1 MAELSQIAI
10 MQQKYIGFYD
20 LPVDKKCVLME
31 ALQGK
36 NFGYGMQILA
46 KTLCS
51 RPEFSEYTVYV
62 VCTAGNLE
70 ERKDFFQWLGIPNI
84 RTVVYAT
91 EAYNRLLATA
101 GVLINENSFQNH
113 FIKKKDQIFV
123 RIWNGIPMQMGG
135 RYSETDCANIG
146 NTQRNLLCADY
157 LVCPNEIT
165 ADILADSY
173 MLSNIGKTKLLY
185 AGRLQ
190 NELLFEENAE
200 ENLKKKY
207 GLEGKKVYVY
217 MPAISG
223 DADTEERENNEAL
236 LWDVLC
242 KIDRRLKEGQVL
254 LLAAPYRL
262 QEKFAFSELNV
273 TA

>member
-70 ERKDFFQWLGIPNI
+70 ERKDFFQWLGTPNI

-123 RIWNGIPMQMGG
+123 GDLNTLYKSGNITVDVKVDT
-135 RYSETDCANIG
+135 YSN
-146 NTQRNLLCADY
+146 
-157 LVCPNEIT
+157 VM
-165 ADILADSY
+165 ILF
-173 MLSNIGKTKLLY
+173 K
-185 AGRLQ
+185 
-190 NELLFEENAE
+190 
-200 ENLKKKY
+200 
-207 GLEGKKVYVY
+207 
-217 MPAISG
+217 
-223 DADTEERENNEAL
+223 
-236 LWDVLC
+236 
-242 KIDRRLKEGQVL
+242 
-254 LLAAPYRL
+254 
-262 QEKFAFSELNV
+262 
-273 TA
+273 